1 MRQSVLAFVLSIVVL
16 ASGTQDATAA
26 DPLDGKVFRSVEKLT
41 GGERRDGKVNLI
53 HWEITFKGKSFSW
66 LHTDVISTGTYEL
79 DEKTGAI
86 KVSNPNVE
94 ASYDAKTGVLTWG
107 KQKYNAV
114 KTN

>member
-1 MRQSVLAFVLSIVVL
+1 VIL
-16 ASGTQDATAA
+16 ASGTQVAAA

-53 HWEITFKGKSFSW
+53 HWEITFEGKSFSW
-66 LHTDVISTGTYEL
+66 RHTDVISTGTYEL

-94 ASYDAKTGVLTWG
+94 ASYDARTGVLTWG
-107 KQKYNAV
+107 KRRYEAV
-114 KTN
+114 KKN